1 MTDAVPNPKVREV
14 MTHEVATLKASD
26 HLDLVHDVMTLGR
39 IRHMPVLASER
50 VVGIVSQ
57 RDLFRAAVSS
67 VLDFRPAAEREWLR
81 KVRVEEVM
89 TKSVETADPD
99 WPITTAVAL
108 MLDKK
113 IGCLPVVE
121 GGRLVGLLS
130 ESDCLRLLARL
141 LAPGAGTLPGR

>member
-1 MTDAVPNPKVREV
+1 MDETLNLKVREV
-14 MTHEVATLKASD
+14 MTPEVATLKVSD
-26 HLDLVHDVMTLGR
+26 HLDLAHDVMTLGR
-39 IRHMPVLASER
+39 IRHMPVLAGEQ

-81 KVRVEEVM
+81 RIRVEEVM
-89 TKSVETADPD
+89 TKTVETAAPN
-99 WPITTAVAL
+99 WSITTAVNL

-121 GGRLVGLLS
+121 DGHLIGMLS

-141 LAPGAGTLPGR
+141 LAPGAGIPSGS

>member
-1 MTDAVPNPKVREV
+1 MKGTFNPKVREV
-14 MTHEVATLKASD
+14 MTPEVATLKSSD
-26 HLDLVHDVMTLGR
+26 HLDLAHDVMTLGR
-39 IRHMPVLASER
+39 IRHMPVLAGER

-67 VLDFRPAAEREWLR
+67 VLDFRPAAEREWLG
-81 KVRVEEVM
+81 KIRVEEVM
-89 TKSVETADPD
+89 ATQVETADPD
-99 WPITTAVAL
+99 WPIATAVGL

-121 GGRLVGLLS
+121 GGRLIGLLS

-141 LAPGAGTLPGR
+141 LAPGAGPPGGS